1 MQELLF
7 MHRQMCDSHLA
18 EASKFGAIG
27 AISDQLVTLHITS
40 KYLIIF
46 DTIIY
51 NKHNEYSWDTR
62 TPVRVSHARSFS
74 TSILGISR
82 VSRVAQD
89 IAIGKPLQENIRRSC
104 SRLCLLGKP
113 STLVYSDATPRQLLL
128 LFSVCL

>member
-1 MQELLF
+1 
-7 MHRQMCDSHLA
+7 MCDSHLA

-40 KYLIIF
+40 KYLIF

-62 TPVRVSHARSFS
+62 TPVRVSHARSSS
-74 TSILGISR
+74 TSILVIFR

-89 IAIGKPLQENIRRSC
+89 IAIGKPL
-104 SRLCLLGKP
+104 
-113 STLVYSDATPRQLLL
+113 
-128 LFSVCL
+128 